1 VAVDLFGQTI
11 FLLLTVQM
19 AMVEIRVAHRS
30 EVVPIQTFKQVV
42 AVAVPEELVR
52 TQLLDQAV
60 MVVQALQVLILMEPP
75 VSMAAAVVVVRETPE
90 QEVLGRVDQAVA
102 ELAEKQL
109 RQPRELQTRV
119 AVAVVLVAI
128 ISWAAQAVQV

>member
-1 VAVDLFGQTI
+1 VVLSLTRLEILLVAMAEPQHLLLQLEAQFQRRAEVVELQLQFWQLVRLQQLDITAAVDLFGQTI

-42 AVAVPEELVR
+42 VAVVPEELVR

-60 MVVQALQVLILMEPP
+60 MVV
-75 VSMAAAVVVVRETPE
+75 
-90 QEVLGRVDQAVA
+90 
-102 ELAEKQL
+102 
-109 RQPRELQTRV
+109 
-119 AVAVVLVAI
+119 
-128 ISWAAQAVQV
+128 

>member
-1 VAVDLFGQTI
+1 
-11 FLLLTVQM
+11 
-19 AMVEIRVAHRS
+19 
-30 EVVPIQTFKQVV
+30 
-42 AVAVPEELVR
+42 
-52 TQLLDQAV
+52 
-60 MVVQALQVLILMEPP
+60 
-75 VSMAAAVVVVRETPE
+75 
-90 QEVLGRVDQAVA
+90 VDQAVA